1 MEKIDAILNTL
12 ENNKATSLDGI
23 NNELYK
29 QNTYE

>member
-1 MEKIDAILNTL
+1 MEVIDVVLNTL
-12 ENNKATSLDGI
+12 ENNNATGLGGI

>member
-1 MEKIDAILNTL
+1 MEEIDVVLNTL
-12 ENNKATSLDGI
+12 ENNKAICLDGI